1 MGNLVIY
8 SSRKVIP
15 KGLSK
20 DYLLDPEKLEEYFFD
35 GDKEKLAL
43 VDFTLPLS
51 VSEPV
56 LFYPAC
62 GVDILYPLFFIE
74 KVFPSLRSIHL
85 IFNDIDPNLGVIKTI
100 LDDVGISFSEHQGK
114 TSFYWKDCFVKLEFI
129 LGNVFTMELPHFD
142 IYFERAFRIMKE
154 QDLRYE
160 WGIYE
165 RLNPNGILISD
176 SGFERFYLER
186 IKVSPDIS
194 SYGEMVVGKKKAK

>member
-20 DYLLDPEKLEEYFFD
+20 DYLLNPERLEEYFFD

-51 VSEPV
+51 VSEPIV
-56 LFYPAC
+56 FYPAC
-62 GVDILYPLFFIE
+62 GVDILYSLFFIE
-74 KVFPSLRSIHL
+74 KVFPDLQKIHL

-100 LDDVGISFSEHQGK
+100 LDDIGVHFSEDQEK
-114 TSFYWKDCFVKLEFI
+114 ISFYWKDCFVKLEFI
-129 LGNVFTMELPHFD
+129 RGNVFTMELPHFD

-160 WGIYE
+160 QRIYE
-165 RLNPNGILISD
+165 RLHSGGILISD
-176 SGFERFYLER
+176 SGFETFNLER

-194 SYGEMVVGKKKAK
+194 SYGEMVVGRKR